1 MSLLSHPL
9 GFFFLNFISGCFA
22 FFSTQLKTQL
32 EQNEMLVEK
41 EQLLRQKLALELEEV
56 GAGEKDTSLYGFLP
70 TNEAQEL
77 I

>member
-1 MSLLSHPL
+1 M
-9 GFFFLNFISGCFA
+9 CFA

-56 GAGEKDTSLYGFLP
+56 GAAEEDTSLCGFLP